1 MSDKKEIAKFTA
13 KSTSIALSE
22 LPGGGLNF
30 QINLEGTVS
39 GGFEGAI
46 LMTIQASSADLKNG
60 SYSHVV
66 GGYLSDGSSVS
77 VSGGGTLQSVGTH
90 KWRLRGSDITSDGL
104 AVVTDGEMD
113 LATRTYNGT
122 IYE

>member
-1 MSDKKEIAKFTA
+1 M
-13 KSTSIALSE
+13 
-22 LPGGGLNF
+22 
-30 QINLEGTVS
+30 V
-39 GGFEGAI
+39 GFRLIGV
-46 LMTIQASSADLKNG
+46 LG
-60 SYSHVV
+60 FWV
-66 GGYLSDGSSVS
+66 
-77 VSGGGTLQSVGTH
+77 VGTH